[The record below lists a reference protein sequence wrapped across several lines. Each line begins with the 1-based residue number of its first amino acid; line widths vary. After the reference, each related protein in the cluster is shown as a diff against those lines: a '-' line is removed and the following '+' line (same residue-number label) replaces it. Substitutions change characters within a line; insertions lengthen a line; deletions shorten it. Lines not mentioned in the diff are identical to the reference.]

1 MAFKNL
7 RVVPQLIFGRGGLAQ
22 LGDVLRPHRPG
33 PAIFL
38 TWSTIKPCRPRYH
51 QSRPSRACIRSY
63 SLRSMPT
70 LIAEPTPIGRA
81 TGGQRRAGSAI
92 VTPPRRPTAG
102 PMNHAASTPRLA

>member
-38 TWSTIKPCRPRYH
+38 VDEVHRHRPWLSTLPVERDDRVMLRVSRVVSLERLISQLAAN
-51 QSRPSRACIRSY
+51 QSKSVLELTHL
-63 SLRSMPT
+63 LRSMGYT
-70 LIAEPTPIGRA
+70 
-81 TGGQRRAGSAI
+81 
-92 VTPPRRPTAG
+92 
-102 PMNHAASTPRLA
+102 RLTVR